1 MTLTTRLVARALLVM
16 ALALGGV
23 SLLTYEFVRVSGRLD
38 VDAVVRGETEQLGSA
53 LASEVTRAAGLDGI
67 LTPPEMERAARA
79 ALIVHPSGPR
89 HVASITVD
97 GVKFQA
103 SGGPPREAALLRGL
117 DAPTPEPGRLR
128 STDTAVGPIRILDT
142 VITDASG
149 TTLAVVTVLAPLAP
163 SRDAATGALVR
174 TALASMIALVFGG
187 AALAL
192 VMRRSL
198 RPLRDLSTAAREITH
213 DDLTARVPI
222 PDSGDEV
229 EALARELNDMLDR
242 IDEGD
247 RTRLRYLA
255 AISHEVRTP
264 LTVAEGHLELL
275 ERREVDP
282 ATAAATVR
290 HELDRLSRIL
300 GDLLSVA
307 RRDDQLDI
315 RPGPVFVPDLFTAIA
330 ARIGALG
337 LTERVHFAHPPATAF
352 TGDQARIEQSI
363 LNLIQNSID
372 HNPPE
377 TTVTVA
383 ARAAEGSVTIEV
395 VDDGRGIDPELLP
408 KVLEPFV
415 TSRPTGHRR
424 ASGLGLT
431 VVDALTRAQDGHLEL
446 VSAPTGTTASVTY
459 PVDPPMPNR

>member
-1 MTLTTRLVARALLVM
+1 VTLTTRLVARALLVM

-38 VDAVVRGETEQLGSA
+38 VDNVLRGETQQLGA
-53 LASEVTRAAGLDGI
+53 TLASEVTRAAGLDGI

-79 ALIVHPSGPR
+79 ALVVHPSGPR
-89 HVASITVD
+89 HVAAITVD
-97 GVKFQA
+97 GVRLQA
-103 SGGPPREAALLRGL
+103 SGGPPRAAALLRGL

-128 STDTAVGPIRILDT
+128 STDTAVGPVRVLDT
-142 VITDASG
+142 AVTDPSG
-149 TTLAVVTVLAPLAP
+149 TTLAIITVLAPLDP

-174 TALASMIALVFGG
+174 TALASVIALVVGG

-222 PDSGDEV
+222 PESGDEV

-275 ERREVDP
+275 ERQQVDP

-307 RRDDQLDI
+307 RRDDEIDI
-315 RPGPVFVPDLFTAIA
+315 RPGPVFVPDLFAAIS
-330 ARIGALG
+330 ARINALG
-337 LTERVHFAHPPATAF
+337 YTDRVRFDEPPPAAF
-352 TGDQARIEQSI
+352 TGDQARIEQSV
-363 LNLIQNSID
+363 LNLVQNSID

-377 TTVTVA
+377 TSVTVA
-383 ARAAEGSVTIEV
+383 ARAAEGSVAIEV
-395 VDDGRGIDPELLP
+395 TDDGTGIDPELLP

-415 TSRPTGHRR
+415 TSRPTGRRR

-431 VVDALTRAQDGHLEL
+431 VVDALTRAQHGRLDL
-446 VSAPTGTTASVTY
+446 VSSPAGTTATLTY
-459 PVDPPMPNR
+459 PVDPVGSS